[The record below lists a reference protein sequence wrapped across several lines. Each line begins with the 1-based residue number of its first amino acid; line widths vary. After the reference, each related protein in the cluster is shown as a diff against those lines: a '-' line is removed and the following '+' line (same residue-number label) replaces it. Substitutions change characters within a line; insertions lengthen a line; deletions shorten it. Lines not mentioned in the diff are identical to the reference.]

1 MGLFTAKPYKMDSL
15 NIAERA
21 AVSTAMEVALQLD
34 TQGKVTKKLKTA
46 LRDFNKGKMSKEDMA
61 VAIACLL
68 GSLKALSSGEDPDRS
83 SLLNCLRRAIQHTY
97 AIAIVLRKFT
107 KKKVSFIFSK
117 NFIRTDI
124 SDRSFHI
131 VEHHHRPVFRIAEW

>member
-83 SLLNCLRRAIQHTY
+83 SLL
-97 AIAIVLRKFT
+97 
-107 KKKVSFIFSK
+107 KKKAVVQVSMAMALAK
-117 NFIRTDI
+117 LQKML
-124 SDRSFHI
+124 
-131 VEHHHRPVFRIAEW
+131 